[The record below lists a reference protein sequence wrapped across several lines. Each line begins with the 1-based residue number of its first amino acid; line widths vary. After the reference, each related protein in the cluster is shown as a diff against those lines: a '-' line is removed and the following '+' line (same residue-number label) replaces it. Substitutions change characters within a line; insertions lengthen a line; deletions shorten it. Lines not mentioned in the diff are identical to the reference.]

1 LIRIQVLNTHT
12 YTHTPKRHHKT
23 HALMCIKIYVF
34 IQHCIRKITAA
45 PLYKLNLWHPIEYI
59 VVEIHY
65 ITIEIF

>member
-1 LIRIQVLNTHT
+1 
-12 YTHTPKRHHKT
+12 
-23 HALMCIKIYVF
+23 MCIKIYVF

-65 ITIEIF
+65 ITIEIFRKTLIFARCRVL